1 MGLYKEIKYFIRQS
15 ATLQSDGRTLYANFA
30 FDDNLQQYGRQ
41 NKPLYLRSVKLLN
54 GTVVLHNPGTPVTEH
69 RRYDVGYYNV
79 GCLDGTNIL
88 NNGYFQVNKDLFLYQ
103 QDFRPRNQ
111 PMLFSFPYV
120 DFGYNFNLRGKTIS
134 SGDFRWY
141 VEILSNEYLTNAN
154 LVVDTTDT
162 VFGGSYWVF
171 ELVLG
176 WNDDF

>member
-15 ATLQSDGRTLYANFA
+15 ATLQSDGRTFYANLI
-30 FDDNLQQYGRQ
+30 FDDNLQQYGIQ
-41 NKPLYLRSVKLLN
+41 NKPLYLRSIKLLN
-54 GTVVLHNPGTPVTEH
+54 ATIVLHDPEPPIVNH
-69 RRYDVGYYNV
+69 RRYDVGFYNH
-79 GCLDGTNIL
+79 GSLDGTKIL
-88 NNGYFQVNKDLFLYQ
+88 NNGYFQISKDLILYQ

-111 PMLFSFPYV
+111 PMLFSFPFV

-141 VEILSNEYLTNAN
+141 AEILSAEYLSAN
-154 LVVDTTDT
+154 SLVLDTSDT

-176 WNDDF
+176 WNEDF

>member
-15 ATLQSDGRTLYANFA
+15 GTLQTDGRTMYANFA
-30 FDDNLQQYGRQ
+30 FDQNFQQYGRQ
-41 NKPLYLRSVKLLN
+41 NKPLYLKSVKLLN
-54 GTVVLHNPGTPVTEH
+54 GRVVLHSPDDTEH
-69 RRYDVGYYNV
+69 RCYDVGYYNV
-79 GCLDGTNIL
+79 GCLDGTNII
-88 NNGYFQVNKDLFLYQ
+88 NNGYFQVSKDLVLYQ

-120 DFGYNFNLRGKTIS
+120 DFGYNFNLRGKTIA

-141 VEILSNEYLTNAN
+141 VEILSSEYLTANN
-154 LVVDTTDT
+154 LVVDTSDRI
-162 VFGGSYWVF
+162 FGGSYWTF